1 MGKDLD
7 IMDQFQNVRIKWPYA
22 THLVDKS
29 AVKGLLPMVEG
40 HDPGALVLC
49 RVMTSGKHKD
59 LEAQAGRKMSIFP
72 GDVFVGVLGDRYA
85 TDQFEG
91 IGRVTGPTGHIL
103 GIGGVVGEVVS
114 SNNRMP
120 DPTTVEFLGR
130 LADAEGKPLY
140 TQQFAALS
148 SAPATGVRPTTVL
161 SLGASM
167 NSGKTTTAMQMVRS
181 LTNAGHRVAA
191 AKVTGTACLKD
202 PNLMYDAGA
211 VCVLDFTDAGWPSTA
226 NLSLEQLMSITGR
239 IRAALE
245 AHQPEFVIIEIADG
259 ILQRETAMML
269 AHEPFRATIDAV
281 TFAGPDALSVDSGV
295 RRLREYGYPVIASA
309 GIVAN
314 GQLGIQEV
322 EKACGLRC
330 LSGETILSGGLVATL
345 RSIRER
351 RMAGGDATS
360 GGTTAGER
368 ESVPGTHGSSR
379 AAQ

>member
-1 MGKDLD
+1 
-7 IMDQFQNVRIKWPYA
+7 MDMFQNVRIKWPYA

-29 AVKGLLPMVEG
+29 MVKGLIPMTEG

-49 RVMTSGKHKD
+49 RVVSSGKHKD
-59 LEAQAGRKMSIFP
+59 LEAQAGRRMSIFP

-114 SNNRMP
+114 SNTRMP

-130 LADAEGKPLY
+130 LADADGKPLY
-140 TQQFAALS
+140 TQQFATLAA
-148 SAPATGVRPTTVL
+148 APSTGGMRATTVL

-226 NLSLEQLMSITGR
+226 NLSLDQLMSITGR

-245 AHQPEFVIIEIADG
+245 LHQPEFIIIEIADG

-269 AHEPFRATIDAV
+269 AHEPLRATIDAV

-295 RRLREYGYPVIASA
+295 RRLREYGYPVIATA

-322 EKACGLRC
+322 EKACGIRC
-330 LSGETILSGGLVATL
+330 LAGETILSGGLVPTL

-351 RMAGGDATS
+351 QMANGHGTSSSATS
-360 GGTTAGER
+360 GER